1 MSRNLLLF
9 FMHLLTDLSSFLAV
23 EMGKLSSM
31 VALKPPKASGAKKDT
46 AGEKRKEPLSTVH
59 ETLPEVETAAVE
71 PTVPKKSRY
80 RKKSDTPKEQGV
92 VFRETP
98 PRNPKLP

>member
-1 MSRNLLLF
+1 MVSL
-9 FMHLLTDLSSFLAV
+9 
-23 EMGKLSSM
+23 KL
-31 VALKPPKASGAKKDT
+31 PKASRAKKDT
-46 AGEKRKEPLSTVH
+46 IGEKRKEPLSPVH

-92 VFRETP
+92 VFREVP
-98 PRNPKLP
+98 QRNPNLP